1 MHSYGLPEAE
11 IRRRLEREL
20 GKTAAST
27 SFYWESEEL
36 EEVLDL
42 VVDAVARVIAANNA
56 KLADDWARHGAQDLR
71 ITGV

>member
-1 MHSYGLPEAE
+1 MHSYGLSEAAV
-11 IRRRLEREL
+11 RRLLEREL

-36 EEVLDL
+36 EELLDL

-56 KLADDWARHGAQDLR
+56 KLAEDWARNGARDLR
-71 ITGV
+71 ITGI